1 MCHIIGRPI
10 AEQKL
15 SLSFNRE
22 KTSSLLKSKPSNV
35 LVGGVC
41 LYIRKNTNPNTAFA
55 FPSSICNTIMGYL
68 VVHLPL
74 QNGSNGSYQK
84 NELERPKHLFV
95 RVEKFNEPI
104 ASCSECRIMQ
114 WAQLIYLCKVSIRA
128 TESKSRRIM
137 SAVGTTLQQSPGCN
151 KGKARYETL
160 GIHEPKVISSS
171 VGAALS
177 ARAFVLD
184 RVVPPLWGSI
194 NVFQINP
201 GLAPWAMREYRP
213 CRALRRL
220 PPPITILYC
229 FDALTLIPF
238 SEELLGYYSI
248 Y

>member
-1 MCHIIGRPI
+1 MMCHIIGRPI

-15 SLSFNRE
+15 SLSFSRE
-22 KTSSLLKSKPSNV
+22 KILSRLKSKPSNV

-151 KGKARYETL
+151 EGKARYETL

-194 NVFQINP
+194 NVFQ
-201 GLAPWAMREYRP
+201 
-213 CRALRRL
+213 
-220 PPPITILYC
+220 
-229 FDALTLIPF
+229 
-238 SEELLGYYSI
+238 
-248 Y
+248 

>member
-1 MCHIIGRPI
+1 MMCHIIGRPI

-55 FPSSICNTIMGYL
+55 SLSSICNTIMGYL

-128 TESKSRRIM
+128 TESKFRLIA
-137 SAVGTTLQQSPGCN
+137 SAFRHDTPA
-151 KGKARYETL
+151 K
-160 GIHEPKVISSS
+160 P
-171 VGAALS
+171 
-177 ARAFVLD
+177 
-184 RVVPPLWGSI
+184 RV
-194 NVFQINP
+194 Q
-201 GLAPWAMREYRP
+201 
-213 CRALRRL
+213 
-220 PPPITILYC
+220 
-229 FDALTLIPF
+229 
-238 SEELLGYYSI
+238 
-248 Y
+248 

>member
-1 MCHIIGRPI
+1 MAENAVLQSLMPQMQDDVPHYWSPDSRAEIEFVIQQGEDIIPVEVK
-10 AEQKL
+10 AEQCV
-15 SLSFNRE
+15 SGRS
-22 KTSSLLKSKPSNV
+22 
-35 LVGGVC
+35 

-137 SAVGTTLQQSPGCN
+137 SAVGTTL
-151 KGKARYETL
+151 
-160 GIHEPKVISSS
+160 
-171 VGAALS
+171 
-177 ARAFVLD
+177 
-184 RVVPPLWGSI
+184 
-194 NVFQINP
+194 
-201 GLAPWAMREYRP
+201 
-213 CRALRRL
+213 
-220 PPPITILYC
+220 
-229 FDALTLIPF
+229 
-238 SEELLGYYSI
+238 
-248 Y
+248 